1 MGKTAAL
8 FTGQGAQAPGMGA
21 DLVAESP
28 AARAVFESANEALG
42 FDLAEICFRGNA
54 EQLEATDVQQPAI
67 LTVSIAALR
76 AFEER
81 CGDGVAIEAA
91 AGLSLGEYAALHAA
105 DALTFETAVR
115 LVHQRGKF
123 MQAAAEAT
131 AGGMVSVMGLEPGAV
146 EEICRE
152 LRSTEPIQPANY
164 NCPGQIVIS
173 GAASACEAARNL
185 VEARGGRAIPLKVA
199 GAFHSPLMAS
209 AADAMREVLAGVTFR
224 APRIPV
230 VANVTG
236 QYHPADRTIAPQLVE
251 QITSPIR
258 WQSSM
263 ELLIADGYDRFYEFG
278 PGRVLAGLMRK
289 IDRRV
294 KVHSVSGVSGLQEVA
309 TAT

>member
-8 FTGQGAQAPGMGA
+8 FTGQGAQSPGMGA
-21 DLVAESP
+21 DLFAESP
-28 AARAVFESANEALG
+28 AARAVFQQANDALG
-42 FDLAEICFRGNA
+42 FDIAELCFSGTA
-54 EQLEATDVQQPAI
+54 DQLEATDIQQPAI
-67 LTVSIAALR
+67 LTVSIAAFR

-81 CGDGVAIEAA
+81 CGHGVTIDAA

-105 DALTFETAVR
+105 DVFSFKTAVR
-115 LVHQRGKF
+115 LVHQRGSF
-123 MQAAAEAT
+123 MQAAADAT
-131 AGGMVSVMGLEPGAV
+131 AGGMISVMGLEADAV
-146 EEICRE
+146 EAICRD
-152 LRSTEPIQPANY
+152 LQSTGPIQPANY

-173 GAASACEAARNL
+173 GAESVCEAARTL

-209 AADAMREVLAGVTFR
+209 AADAMQAVLADVELH

-236 QYHPADRTIAPQLVE
+236 QYHSPDRSIAPRLVE

-258 WQSSM
+258 WQSAM

-289 IDRRV
+289 IDRRA
-294 KVHSVSGVSGLQEVA
+294 KVYSVSGVTGLQEVA